1 MAEVLL
7 IAPSFPPKTGGVEH
21 LMRDIAE
28 HSSHDIDV
36 LTNKTMEGFDDKK
49 FGFKVIREVFQAT

>member
-36 LTNKTMEGFDDKK
+36 LTKPRKALMTK
-49 FGFKVIREVFQAT
+49 IWI